1 MTEKARQYLFVNRD
15 HSVGTAGLLPMLPL
29 SLTAAKSLEVSA
41 LLDTGATIN
50 VLPFSL
56 GIELGF
62 DWNRQT
68 TTIQLGGN
76 LAAVEA
82 RAVAVS
88 AIAADF
94 PAVRL
99 GFAWIRSDHVP
110 IILGQ
115 MNFFLEF
122 DVCFFRSVQRFEIQP
137 TQRAR
142 ATP

>member
-1 MTEKARQYLFVNRD
+1 MTEKARQYSFVNRE
-15 HSVGTAGLLPMLPL
+15 HAVGTAGLLPMVPL
-29 SLTAAKSLEVSA
+29 TLTAAKSVEVSA

-56 GIELGF
+56 GTELGF
-62 DWNRQT
+62 EWNRQT
-68 TTIQLGGN
+68 TIIQLGGN

-88 AIAADF
+88 AIVGDF

-110 IILGQ
+110 VILGQ

-122 DVCFFRSVQRFEIQP
+122 DVCFFRSVQRFEIRSA
-137 TQRAR
+137 QRTR
-142 ATP
+142 VTP